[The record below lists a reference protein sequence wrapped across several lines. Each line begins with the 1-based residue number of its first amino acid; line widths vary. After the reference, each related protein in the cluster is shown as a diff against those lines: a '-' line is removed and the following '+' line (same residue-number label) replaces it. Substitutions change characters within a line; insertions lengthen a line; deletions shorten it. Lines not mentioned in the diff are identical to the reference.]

1 MFVGLAPKIMGICIE
16 HFSSSLM
23 SDYIQ
28 FDKNLNI
35 DNKDSDSEM

>member
-1 MFVGLAPKIMGICIE
+1 MYVGLAPKIMGICIE

-28 FDKNLNI
+28 IDKNLNV
-35 DNKDSDSEM
+35 DNTDSDLEV